1 MHEDPQIPN
10 YGEPGKGPELEP
22 GMVSLD
28 GTVVQR
34 VYLGMTTQV
43 TVSLGRG
50 AKLVAVEQQTYRA
63 RADERWEPGATV
75 KVGWHPEHCLVLR

>member
-1 MHEDPQIPN
+1 VVRIAVRPEKIAI
-10 YGEPGKGPELEP
+10 GELED

-28 GTVVQR
+28 GVVEQR

-43 TVSLGRG
+43 TVSVGNG
-50 AKLVAVEQQTYRA
+50 AKVVAVEQLKYRA
-63 RADERWEPGATV
+63 SADDRWEPGTAV